1 MIRQETKGKTKSPEE
16 SKKKKNLCLFCQV
29 TPSWSQI
36 CKEVFK
42 SLAVEGGWDH
52 YLFWMGPI
60 YIFLA
65 A

>member
-1 MIRQETKGKTKSPEE
+1 MKSCLKCLKVESPEIA
-16 SKKKKNLCLFCQV
+16 KKNLCLFCQV

-42 SLAVEGGWDH
+42 SLAVEGGRDH
-52 YLFWMGPI
+52 YLFWMHAQYI
-60 YIFLA
+60 YFLA

>member
-1 MIRQETKGKTKSPEE
+1 MA
-16 SKKKKNLCLFCQV
+16 KKPLL
-29 TPSWSQI
+29 TLLPSWSQI